1 MTSSAD
7 WLPHLAHWG
16 AFSARWDGQSLQVR
30 PHPNDPDPNAL
41 IDNLPDAVRHPARVS
56 QPMVRRGWLERGAGP
71 DPMRGREEFVPLSW
85 NEALDLAARELQRVN
100 EQHGASSIFGGSYG
114 WSSAG
119 RFHHAQSQVH
129 RFLNTTLGGYV
140 RSVNTYSA
148 GSSMVLMPHILGGME
163 EVARRNVT
171 WPQIAEHTEVVLAFG
186 GMAVRNTQVASGGVS
201 QHVER
206 SAMAAAAARGCRF
219 VNISP
224 LRDDL
229 PPEACAEWRPLKPAT
244 DTALMLALVH
254 TLVTD
259 GLHDQAFLD
268 RYCHGLSLIHI

>member
-100 EQHGASSIFGGSYG
+100 EQHG
-114 WSSAG
+114 
-119 RFHHAQSQVH
+119 
-129 RFLNTTLGGYV
+129 
-140 RSVNTYSA
+140 RS
-148 GSSMVLMPHILGGME
+148 E
-163 EVARRNVT
+163 
-171 WPQIAEHTEVVLAFG
+171 EHTSEL
-186 GMAVRNTQVASGGVS
+186 QS
-201 QHVER
+201 H
-206 SAMAAAAARGCRF
+206 
-219 VNISP
+219 
-224 LRDDL
+224 
-229 PPEACAEWRPLKPAT
+229 
-244 DTALMLALVH
+244 
-254 TLVTD
+254 
-259 GLHDQAFLD
+259 
-268 RYCHGLSLIHI
+268 